1 LSDPSHCFCNRVL
14 THTQSRKKFITSRKA
29 VGTLIGPFH
38 SRLVPPYVKYNPA
51 VNPAVLNEFAA
62 AAYRFHGMIQEF
74 YPLIVPNFESRGQF
88 PVLQWVN
95 RIEVLLSAMDPL
107 YRGLIATP
115 ARRPQ
120 RISTALTERLFGSTD
135 MATVNIQRGRD
146 HDLRPYNDY
155 RRLCQL
161 KPITSFD
168 EWPEVTMEKVRERVA
183 QLYPSPNDLDL
194 YVGGIIEEPIDGSFV
209 GPTFA
214 CIIAEQFVRLR
225 DGDRFYY
232 ENEGVFTP
240 AQVAALKAVTLS
252 SVLCET
258 VTRAGAIKTFI
269 FPCYIQEWSNGL
281 CSLRGLPEHHI
292 FLLRFLR
299 RTVTIK

>member
-1 LSDPSHCFCNRVL
+1 
-14 THTQSRKKFITSRKA
+14 
-29 VGTLIGPFH
+29 
-38 SRLVPPYVKYNPA
+38 
-51 VNPAVLNEFAA
+51 LNEFAA

-74 YPLIVPNFESRGQF
+74 YPLIGPNFESRGQF

-120 RISTALTERLFGSTD
+120 RISTSLTERLFGSTD
-135 MATVNIQRGRD
+135 MATVNIQ
-146 HDLRPYNDY
+146 
-155 RRLCQL
+155 
-161 KPITSFD
+161 
-168 EWPEVTMEKVRERVA
+168 
-183 QLYPSPNDLDL
+183 LDL

-258 VTRAGAIKTFI
+258 GDSMTRIVPNAFTIDRGEKAV
-269 FPCYIQEWSNGL
+269 S
-281 CSLRGLPEHHI
+281 CSTLKKLDLSAWKE
-292 FLLRFLR
+292 
-299 RTVTIK
+299 